1 MTYLKGVRLS
11 FTYYGL
17 LIAFFLMYGN
27 THQNKNV
34 NIFNRMQDFSPDK
47 LSFLNAALK
56 ELITLEFLNN

>member
-1 MTYLKGVRLS
+1 
-11 FTYYGL
+11 
-17 LIAFFLMYGN
+17 MYGN